1 MGEMMTGTFSIKIE
15 VKEDEF
21 KRLQTYLD
29 VMYRRDSH
37 SGDKFAK
44 GLGIAL
50 KVGFL
55 KSEKMRGKVSLTAEV
70 KNESFRGLEEA
81 MVFHIREKDI
91 SDADI
96 GKIYLEAAHDNL
108 IAEPEFKDYIDEALS
123 CGDPAVEFHAR
134 ENMKRPWERSDQPYT
149 IELD

>member
-1 MGEMMTGTFSIKIE
+1 
-15 VKEDEF
+15 
-21 KRLQTYLD
+21 
-29 VMYRRDSH
+29 
-37 SGDKFAK
+37 
-44 GLGIAL
+44 
-50 KVGFL
+50 
-55 KSEKMRGKVSLTAEV
+55 
-70 KNESFRGLEEA
+70 

-123 CGDPAVEFHAR
+123 CGDPAFEFQAR